1 MILFYRFHLLKLGIV
16 KIVILF
22 FVLDSSTPLKTK
34 KRLAA
39 ADALKSSSREF
50 LDTLEVEASQ
60 AERLDITPSEKEQLD
75 YTEDDFETPS
85 GKLNKGPMFMS
96 PEAQAI
102 LDSTPELV
110 QSESSLELNINEA
123 QKVNKQNVSL
133 FAEMQQQEDALTVE
147 QQSIKEFDRLLV
159 ENKELIDLR

>member
-1 MILFYRFHLLKLGIV
+1 
-16 KIVILF
+16 
-22 FVLDSSTPLKTK
+22 
-34 KRLAA
+34 
-39 ADALKSSSREF
+39 
-50 LDTLEVEASQ
+50 
-60 AERLDITPSEKEQLD
+60 
-75 YTEDDFETPS
+75 
-85 GKLNKGPMFMS
+85 MS

>member
-1 MILFYRFHLLKLGIV
+1 MRA
-16 KIVILF
+16 
-22 FVLDSSTPLKTK
+22 K

-39 ADALKSSSREF
+39 ADALKTSSREF
-50 LDTLEVEASQ
+50 LDTLDAEASQ
-60 AERLDITPSEKEQLD
+60 AERLDITPSEKEQLE
-75 YTEDDFETPS
+75 YTEDNFETPS
-85 GKLNKGPMFMS
+85 GKINKGPMFMS

-110 QSESSLELNINEA
+110 LSESSLELNISEA
-123 QKVNKQNVSL
+123 QKVNQQNVSL
-133 FAEMQQQEDALTVE
+133 FAEMQQQDDALTAE